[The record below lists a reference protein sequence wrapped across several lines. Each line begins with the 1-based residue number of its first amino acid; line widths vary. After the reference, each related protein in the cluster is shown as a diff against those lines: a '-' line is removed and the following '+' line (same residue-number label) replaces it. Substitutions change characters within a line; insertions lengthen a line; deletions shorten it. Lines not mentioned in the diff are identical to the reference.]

1 MPLVDL
7 KTDLKSLRFGN
18 DRIGGGSSGQ
28 PYITNPIPEGT
39 STLGILDNDFLLRGG
54 ITAVSNSGK
63 DILRL
68 GKMFTSLKS
77 PSGILFTAKQ
87 QLLSRTA
94 NRTQTS
100 GILNEG
106 IYTPLST
113 LAQAGVNAFGGHL
126 NKQGI
131 NPFALT
137 GPTSNNENL
146 YGVKVKS
153 SQPKEENRLVSL
165 YQNITDKTSQ
175 SNWNFSGIDLN
186 VGSNILSY
194 GGGPGSILGIGKTN
208 IRFADQRTGTNNPFA
223 VSNPTFFY
231 GNASGSHQPQGTNYL
246 DQIIKGGA
254 TVDYIKRTGSYN
266 PSLLDGLVNEE
277 GQIIRGGQNETGDKN
292 ALASTNPTYFYTGS
306 VQTQGANYLDQIIKS
321 GATEA
326 YIKREGK
333 NDPNLVEGLVNEE
346 GQIIRGG
353 QNETGDKNALAS
365 TDPTYFY
372 TGSIPQRD
380 LPEYNPGEDGNLLD
394 FKKFAQDKN
403 NSGKSYNGVKRKEEY
418 STLSSPPTI
427 IASSNL
433 LNSSGENIDPSTLS
447 TEQLNNAISQSTV
460 QTGYNGGIKQD
471 FREQLRKDLSKSQI
485 LSKGPSY
492 LPGDSQT
499 IDGPGGS
506 RINYNNPT
514 NPLRNLISYTSGSG
528 QGAVDKINAFPVYT
542 SSSADTTGVVNDLVK
557 FRIAVINNNEP
568 DLKSFIHF
576 RAYLNEISDNYTA
589 TWNPVKYLGRGEE
602 FYTYGGF
609 GRTVSLGWT
618 VAAQSKDELIPMYKK
633 LNYLASS
640 LAPDYSP
647 NGYMKGNLVQ
657 LTIGGYFYEQPG
669 IITGMSLSISE
680 DSPFE
685 IGIND
690 NGGFDSSVKEL
701 PMIIRVNGFNFTPIH
716 NFRPEIQSISGNIS
730 PNPVDN
736 NTYGPQ
742 RYIALSNGAGNNYD
756 S

>member
-1 MPLVDL
+1 MPLIDL
-7 KTDLKSLRFGN
+7 KTDLKSLKFGRDRFN
-18 DRIGGGSSGQ
+18 GGSSGQ
-28 PYITNPIPEGT
+28 PYITSKIPEGS

-54 ITAVSNSGK
+54 ITAVTDSAE
-63 DILRL
+63 DVLRL

-87 QLLSRTA
+87 QLLSRTSV
-94 NRTQTS
+94 RTQTS
-100 GILNEG
+100 GILNDG
-106 IYTPLST
+106 VYNPLST

-131 NPFALT
+131 NPFELT
-137 GPTSNNENL
+137 GAYSNNNNL
-146 YGVKVKS
+146 YGVKVKNT
-153 SQPKEENRLVSL
+153 QPNDENRLVAL
-165 YQNITDKTSQ
+165 YQNITDNTSV
-175 SNWNFSGIDLN
+175 SNWNFSGINLN
-186 VGSNILSY
+186 VGTNILSY
-194 GGGPGSILGIGKTN
+194 GGGPGSKVGIGKTN
-208 IRFADQRTGTNNPFA
+208 IRFADQRTGTNNPLS
-223 VSNPTFFY
+223 VSNPTYFY
-231 GNASGSHQPQGTNYL
+231 GNASGSHQPQGANYL

-254 TVDYIKRTGSYN
+254 TVDYVRRTGSYDPN
-266 PSLLDGLVNEE
+266 LLDGLVNDE
-277 GQIIRGGQNETGDKN
+277 GQIIRGGQDQTGEFN

-306 VQTQGANYLDQIIKS
+306 VNTQGANYLDQIIKS

-326 YIKREGK
+326 YIKEIGYY
-333 NDPNLVEGLVNEE
+333 DPNLLDNLVNNE

-353 QNETGDKNALAS
+353 QDKTGDKNALAVTS
-365 TDPTYFY
+365 PTYFY
-372 TGSIPQRD
+372 TGSTPQKD
-380 LPEYNPGEDGNLLD
+380 LPKYVNTDNLLTL
-394 FKKFAQDKN
+394 KN
-403 NSGKSYNGVKRKEEY
+403 QYSDSSTFTVNGFTIPEEY
-418 STLSSPPTI
+418 RTLASPPTI
-427 IASSNL
+427 DASSNL
-433 LNSSGENIDPSTLS
+433 LNSPGENIDPSTLS
-447 TEQLNNAISQSTV
+447 TEQLNNAISQSTI
-460 QTGYNGGIKQD
+460 QTGYNGGVKQD

-492 LPGDSQT
+492 LPGNNET

-514 NPLRNLISYTSGSG
+514 NPLRNLISYTNGSG
-528 QGAVDKINAFPVYT
+528 QGAVDKINALPIYT
-542 SSSADTTGVVNDLVK
+542 SDSVDTTGKTNDLVK
-557 FRIAVINNNEP
+557 FRIAVIDNQTP
-568 DLKSFIHF
+568 TLKNFIHF

-589 TWNPVKYLGRGEE
+589 NWNPTKYLGRGEE

-669 IITGMSLSISE
+669 IITGMNLSISE
-680 DSPFE
+680 DSPYE

-690 NGGFDSSVKEL
+690 EGGFDSSVKEL

-716 NFRPEIQSISGNIS
+716 NFRPEIQSLDGGATGSNNTS
-730 PNPVDN
+730 ANMNDN
-736 NTYGPQ
+736 NKYGPQ
-742 RYIALSNGAGNNYD
+742 KYIALAAGGTDNY
-756 S
+756 